1 HPLPRREAAD
11 SPGVRDA
18 PLARAARGGR
28 DGPARAG
35 PLHRRQRRRPPDAGA
50 LPEGHRRQ
58 EVRGGRRRDERPDP
72 AVALRLLS
80 RDRAGR
86 RDALRAGPRD
96 RRRRGPDLRVGRFPG
111 EGPRAGP
118 GRAGRPARRDER
130 RRVWLRDGLQ
140 LQHATAG
147 RRSARGR
154 QPVHDRAPPG
164 DVRGPGGGGDT
175 PMSQTFQGSFV
186 AMVTPFRNGQVDE
199 AKLRELVELHVANG
213 TDGLIPCG
221 TNGESPSLNHDEHRR
236 VVEIVIEA
244 AHGRIRVVAGTGSN
258 STTEAI
264 DLTKHAERA
273 GAAGALV
280 VNPYYNKPTQE
291 GLYRHFRAVAESVA
305 IPILVYNIQSR
316 TAVNVETDTLARLV
330 RDVRNIVGVKEA
342 SGSLDQMSQVIAACG
357 PDFSV
362 LSGDDNVTL
371 PLLAIGGSGVVSV
384 IANIV
389 PRETADL
396 VHAALDGDWKRA
408 RDLHYR
414 LFPLARAAFLET
426 NPIPIKEAMAM
437 AGMLE
442 PEFRLP
448 MCRMSDANREKLRAI
463 LKSYALVK

>member
-1 HPLPRREAAD
+1 
-11 SPGVRDA
+11 
-18 PLARAARGGR
+18 
-28 DGPARAG
+28 
-35 PLHRRQRRRPPDAGA
+35 
-50 LPEGHRRQ
+50 
-58 EVRGGRRRDERPDP
+58 
-72 AVALRLLS
+72 
-80 RDRAGR
+80 
-86 RDALRAGPRD
+86 
-96 RRRRGPDLRVGRFPG
+96 
-111 EGPRAGP
+111 
-118 GRAGRPARRDER
+118 
-130 RRVWLRDGLQ
+130 
-140 LQHATAG
+140 
-147 RRSARGR
+147 
-154 QPVHDRAPPG
+154 
-164 DVRGPGGGGDT
+164 
-175 PMSQTFQGSFV
+175 MSQTFQGSFV
-186 AMVTPFRNGQVDE
+186 AMVTPFRNGKVDE
-199 AKLRELVELHVANG
+199 AKLRELVEFHVTHG

-221 TNGESPSLNHDEHRR
+221 TTGESPTLNHDEHHR

-244 AHGRIRVVAGTGSN
+244 ARGRIRVIAGTGSN
-258 STTEAI
+258 STAEAI
-264 DLTKHAERA
+264 DMTKHAERA

-305 IPILVYNIQSR
+305 IPVLLYNIQSR
-316 TAVNVETDTLARLV
+316 TAINVETDTLARLA
-330 RDVRNIVGVKEA
+330 RDVKTIVGVKEA

-362 LSGDDNVTL
+362 LSGDDNITL

-396 VHAALDGDWKRA
+396 VHAALEGDWKRA

-463 LKSYALVK
+463 LKPYGLIK